1 MTDHEI
7 SPLSKTAPKFYYG
20 YIVVLAAFLM
30 MIAMYG
36 MRLSFGVFF
45 KPMIADFG
53 WSRALTSGAFSV
65 SVLMQGVFGFILGN
79 LNDRL
84 GPRIVMTICGLL
96 LGLGY
101 LLMSQINSAW
111 HLYLFYS
118 VIIGIGMGGAF
129 VPLLSTVARWF
140 VKRRGLMTGIAI
152 AGLGAG
158 NFIMPPVIEW
168 LISNNG
174 WRTTFTICGI
184 GVLIVVVLFA
194 QLLKREPSKI
204 QQIQYPKVNQE
215 EQKPQSIPRG
225 LSLKEATR
233 TLQFWMVFALYICLG
248 FALMSPSIHI
258 VPHATDLGIS
268 AAMAASILAVMG
280 MAGIPGGIL
289 LGSIAD
295 RIGNRKVYII
305 CFILMAIGL
314 SGLVPAK
321 EIWLLFILGALANFG
336 GSGGGTCESTFVAE
350 LFGIKEHGSIF
361 GLANMGFVV
370 GAAIGPF
377 ILGYI
382 FDITGSY
389 QLAFFL
395 CGAISTAGIILA
407 LFLRPINY
415 KMPAQNHNPA

>member
-1 MTDHEI
+1 MTNHETGYPPKHE
-7 SPLSKTAPKFYYG
+7 PLFYYG
-20 YIVVLAAFLM
+20 YIVVIAAFLM
-30 MIAMYG
+30 MVAMYG

-53 WSRALTSGAFSV
+53 WSRALTSGAFSI
-65 SVLMQGVFGFILGN
+65 SVLIQGVFGFILGK
-79 LNDRL
+79 LTDRL
-84 GPRIVMTICGLL
+84 GPRIVMTICGIL
-96 LGLGY
+96 LGSGY
-101 LLMSQINSAW
+101 LLMSQINTAW

-140 VKRRGLMTGIAI
+140 SKRRGLMTGIAI

-168 LISNNG
+168 LISSNG
-174 WRTTFTICGI
+174 WKTTFVICGI
-184 GVLIVVVLFA
+184 GVLIVVVVFA
-194 QLLKREPSKI
+194 QLLKRDPSKI
-204 QQIQYPKVNQE
+204 QEVKYAGNMKKQE
-215 EQKPQSIPRG
+215 TRSIHQG
-225 LSLKEATR
+225 LTLKEAIR
-233 TLQFWMVFALYICLG
+233 TVQFWIVFALYICLG

-258 VPHATDLGIS
+258 VPHTTDLGIS
-268 AAMAASILAVMG
+268 AVIAASILAAMG
-280 MAGIPGGIL
+280 LAGIPGGIL

-295 RIGNRKVYII
+295 KIGNRRVYVI
-305 CFILMAIGL
+305 CFILMAFGL
-314 SGLVPAK
+314 YGLVPAK
-321 EIWLLFILGALANFG
+321 EVWLLFILGALANFG

-389 QLAFFL
+389 QLAFLL
-395 CGAISTAGIILA
+395 CGIISTAGIILA
-407 LFLRPINY
+407 LVLKPINPHLPRQTND
-415 KMPAQNHNPA
+415 PA

>member
-7 SPLSKTAPKFYYG
+7 GHLPKTVPKFYYG

-30 MIAMYG
+30 MVAMYG

-101 LLMSQINSAW
+101 LLMSQINNAW

-158 NFIMPPVIEW
+158 NFIMPPIIEW

-194 QLLKREPSKI
+194 QLLKRDPSKV
-204 QQIQYPKVNQE
+204 QQMPYSRNNQE
-215 EQKPQSIPRG
+215 DQKPPSIQRG
-225 LSLKEATR
+225 LSLKQATG
-233 TLQFWMVFALYICLG
+233 TVQFWMVFVLYICLG
-248 FALMSPSIHI
+248 FSLMSPSIHI

-268 AAMAASILAVMG
+268 APIAANILAVMG
-280 MAGIPGGIL
+280 FAGIPGGIL
-289 LGSIAD
+289 LGGIAD
-295 RIGNRKVYII
+295 KIGNRKVYII
-305 CFILMAIGL
+305 SFILMVIGL
-314 SGLVPAK
+314 FGLVPAR
-321 EIWLLFILGALANFG
+321 EVWLLFLLGALVNFG

-382 FDITGSY
+382 FDATSSY
-389 QLAFFL
+389 QLAFL
-395 CGAISTAGIILA
+395 VCGAVSTTGIILA
-407 LFLRPINY
+407 ILLRPINY
-415 KMPAQNHNPA
+415 QMFKQTNNPV